1 MADDKVTSNSERIA
15 RLETTVENI
24 RDNHLSHMAE
34 DIDRIERKVDKVET
48 KLWYILIL
56 LVGSTVIGMLGDK
69 ISGIL

>member
-1 MADDKVTSNSERIA
+1 MATNKVNDNAERIS
-15 RLETTVENI
+15 RLEATVESI

-56 LVGSTVIGMLGDK
+56 LVGSTVITMLGDR
-69 ISGIL
+69 IYGLL